1 MYPADFRARRACG
14 TDAGEDQVSFRAGRI
29 IAALALA
36 GFMITVFAGSAS
48 AVASGTFSGAI
59 TPTSCGPMQD
69 VSVVQG
75 DTTIDAVAA
84 EYVSANDIKLELYS
98 PTGRLLVDGDT
109 LTSPESVHYAPENLP
124 TGNYHLQ
131 VCPFPG
137 GVVTTPYDYTG
148 AYSVTNG
155 PPVDI
160 PGSDLGNEVGPPTI
174 TRTTGKLRFSPATV
188 VDAQRT
194 EGEPL
199 DFFDK
204 SGNLWESGPWGTTT
218 QNSFIH
224 RSTDG
229 GLEFHVDSPNGLRPD
244 PGPGGG
250 DTDVVTDDQ
259 GNVYFVDLEALV
271 NLGTSVSNDNGNN
284 WRKNPAAVENTAVD
298 RQWYAI
304 DNGTTASAADNTVFL
319 AYHATRV
326 GTYIYSSPGSTGPT
340 DPVGGLVWQ
349 NSSANAPLPLAADA
363 TCAQLRF
370 DPVKRN
376 LYYACNEGD
385 HVRVTIGHVAPG
397 QRTGIHFHNVTVPV
411 SPGGG
416 GPGHLFPALAV
427 DKGGN
432 VYAAWIDTND
442 NNVYYSS
449 STDQGATWTSP
460 VQVNSSPSVTNEFI
474 WAQGGAAGTLALSW
488 YGTDAA
494 GQPDSF
500 PNWADDPVGA
510 TSVKWWGYVG
520 VIGKAT
526 TAYATIAQQR
536 FTEKP
541 MHYGQ
546 ICNQGIGCTVSGG
559 DRQMAD
565 YFGFN
570 LDKTGAIRLVY
581 NDTTNQHN
589 GAGLFEV
596 RQIGGKT
603 ILGGDAKGLTVKD
616 PAADPTGD
624 AQWPHY
630 SPTGAGANLP
640 QFDFTG
646 VQIGQPSAG
655 KLRVRMSLASL
666 KSIQP
671 PTGKTSA
678 LWLTRF
684 QALSVGDSGEEAYRV
699 FYVGAESTGGLTPS
713 FFVGTTTC
721 TDTTPQNCKVLNY
734 PVQQQ
739 ITGHVC
745 GNTLVADVPLSGFGS
760 PVNGALLYNITA
772 VSGGRNAAQDLY
784 ADVDATRS
792 FDYVLGSNNG
802 GSSC

>member
-1 MYPADFRARRACG
+1 VNFRP
-14 TDAGEDQVSFRAGRI
+14 GRT
-29 IAALALA
+29 IAALAVA
-36 GFMITVFAGSAS
+36 VFMITVFAGSAS
-48 AVASGTFSGAI
+48 ATGTGTFSGTI
-59 TPTSCGPMQD
+59 TPTSCGPMHD
-69 VSVVQG
+69 VPVVSG

-84 EYVSANDIKLELYS
+84 EYVSANDITLDLYS
-98 PTGRLLVDGDT
+98 PTGRLLVHGDT
-109 LTSPESVHYAPENLP
+109 LTSPESVHYASNSLQPG
-124 TGNYHLQ
+124 TYHLQ
-131 VCPFPG
+131 VCPFQG
-137 GVVTTPYDYTG
+137 GLVTTPYDYTG
-148 AYSVTNG
+148 SWAVSNG
-155 PPVDI
+155 PAAGV
-160 PGSDLGNEVGPPTI
+160 PGSDPGTEVGPPTI

-199 DFFDK
+199 DTFDK
-204 SGNLWESGPWGTTT
+204 NGNLWESGPWGTTT

-229 GLEFHVDSPNGLRPD
+229 GLEFHIDSPIGLRPD

-250 DTDVVTDDQ
+250 DTDIVTDDQ
-259 GNVYFVDLEALV
+259 GYEYFVDLESLV

-284 WRKNPAAVENTAVD
+284 WRKNPAAVQNTTVD

-319 AYHATRV
+319 AFHETEV
-326 GTYIYSSPGSTGPT
+326 GTFIYSSPGSTGPT
-340 DPVGGLVWQ
+340 DAVGGIVWQ
-349 NSSANAPLPLAADA
+349 NAASNAPLPLASDA

-370 DPVKRN
+370 DPVNRN
-376 LYYACNEGD
+376 LYYACNEGN
-385 HVRVTIGHVAPG
+385 HIRMTIGHVAPG
-397 QRTGIHFHNVTVPV
+397 QRTGIQFHNVSLPA

-416 GPGHLFPALAV
+416 GPGHLFPAVAV
-427 DKGGN
+427 DKAGT
-432 VYAAWIDTND
+432 VYAAWVDTND
-442 NNVYYSS
+442 SNVYYSS
-449 STDQGATWTSP
+449 STDQGQSWTSP
-460 VQVNSSPSVTNEFI
+460 VQVNSAPSVTNEFL
-474 WAQGGAAGTLALSW
+474 WAQAGSPGTLALAW

-500 PNWADDPVGA
+500 PSWANDPQGA

-520 VIGKAT
+520 VITDAT
-526 TAYATIAQQR
+526 KPTATIAQQR

-565 YFGFN
+565 FFGFN
-570 LDKTGAIRLVY
+570 VDKTGSMRIVY

-589 GAGLFEV
+589 GAGLYEI
-596 RQIGGKT
+596 RQVGGKT
-603 ILGGDAKGLTVKD
+603 ISGGNSKGLVVSD
-616 PAADPTGD
+616 PATDPTGD

-630 SPTGAGANLP
+630 SPTGAGANQP

-646 VQIGQPSAG
+646 VQIGQPQVG
-655 KLRVRMSLASL
+655 TLRVRMSLASL
-666 KSIQP
+666 SSLQP
-671 PTGKTSA
+671 PAGKTSS

-684 QALSVGDSGEEAYRV
+684 QALSVGDSGEESYRI
-699 FYVGAESTGGLTPS
+699 FYVGAESTAGLTPT
-713 FFVGTTTC
+713 FFAGTTTC
-721 TDTTPQNCKVLNY
+721 TNTTPQNCKVLNY

-739 ITGHVC
+739 VTGHVC
-745 GNTLVADVPLSGFGS
+745 GNMLVADVPLSGFGD
-760 PVNGALLYNITA
+760 PITGPLLYNVTA
-772 VSGGRNAAQDLY
+772 LSGGRNGPDDLY

-792 FDYVLGSNNG
+792 FDYVLGSNKG

>member
-1 MYPADFRARRACG
+1 
-14 TDAGEDQVSFRAGRI
+14 
-29 IAALALA
+29 
-36 GFMITVFAGSAS
+36 
-48 AVASGTFSGAI
+48 
-59 TPTSCGPMQD
+59 
-69 VSVVQG
+69 
-75 DTTIDAVAA
+75 
-84 EYVSANDIKLELYS
+84 
-98 PTGRLLVDGDT
+98 
-109 LTSPESVHYAPENLP
+109 
-124 TGNYHLQ
+124 
-131 VCPFPG
+131 
-137 GVVTTPYDYTG
+137 
-148 AYSVTNG
+148 
-155 PPVDI
+155 
-160 PGSDLGNEVGPPTI
+160 
-174 TRTTGKLRFSPATV
+174 
-188 VDAQRT
+188 
-194 EGEPL
+194 
-199 DFFDK
+199 
-204 SGNLWESGPWGTTT
+204 
-218 QNSFIH
+218 
-224 RSTDG
+224 
-229 GLEFHVDSPNGLRPD
+229 
-244 PGPGGG
+244 
-250 DTDVVTDDQ
+250 
-259 GNVYFVDLEALV
+259 
-271 NLGTSVSNDNGNN
+271 
-284 WRKNPAAVENTAVD
+284 
-298 RQWYAI
+298 
-304 DNGTTASAADNTVFL
+304 
-319 AYHATRV
+319 
-326 GTYIYSSPGSTGPT
+326 
-340 DPVGGLVWQ
+340 
-349 NSSANAPLPLAADA
+349 
-363 TCAQLRF
+363 
-370 DPVKRN
+370 
-376 LYYACNEGD
+376 
-385 HVRVTIGHVAPG
+385 
-397 QRTGIHFHNVTVPV
+397 
-411 SPGGG
+411 
-416 GPGHLFPALAV
+416 
-427 DKGGN
+427 
-432 VYAAWIDTND
+432 
-442 NNVYYSS
+442 
-449 STDQGATWTSP
+449 
-460 VQVNSSPSVTNEFI
+460 
-474 WAQGGAAGTLALSW
+474 
-488 YGTDAA
+488 
-494 GQPDSF
+494 
-500 PNWADDPVGA
+500 VGA

-520 VIGKAT
+520 VISKAT

-616 PAADPTGD
+616 PGTDPTGD

-646 VQIGQPSAG
+646 LQIGQPSAG
-655 KLRVRMSLASL
+655 TLRVRMSLASL
-666 KSIQP
+666 KSLQP

-713 FFVGTTTC
+713 FFAGTTTC

-772 VSGGRNAAQDLY
+772 VSGGRNGPDDLY